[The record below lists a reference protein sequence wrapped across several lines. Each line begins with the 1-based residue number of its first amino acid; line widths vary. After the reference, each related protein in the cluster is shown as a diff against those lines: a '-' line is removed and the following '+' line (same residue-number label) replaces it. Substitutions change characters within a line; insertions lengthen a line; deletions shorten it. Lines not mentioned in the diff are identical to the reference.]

1 MFSNKATTSALYK
14 ALSTEFGDD
23 RMLVGEV
30 KKAEKDIVKAFGIKS
45 YPTLVVLSP
54 TEGIVQYTGKM
65 KREPLYEFIGQYA
78 LPKSQTTQ
86 KPATGEEAAEKEK
99 KKKESKANVQEIQTT
114 KDFEEQC
121 LKSGK
126 ICAVAIVTDDD
137 RQETVSMLKEFNESS
152 DLFRFSWLKDS
163 KASSIVE
170 KLDIVA
176 DYPTMFILHPS
187 KHLYRPYVG
196 AWDAIAIK
204 QWLDQIASGRVQ
216 AWPFEGDLQ
225 VHESVEQP
233 HDEL

>member
-1 MFSNKATTSALYK
+1 MLLFSNKATTSALYK

-45 YPTLVVLSP
+45 YPTLLILTP
-54 TEGIVQYTGKM
+54 TDGVVQYTGKM
-65 KREPLYEFIGQYA
+65 KREPLYEFLEQYA
-78 LPKSQTTQ
+78 LPVSQAKQTS
-86 KPATGEEAAEKEK
+86 KAEASSEKKEK
-99 KKKESKANVQEIQTT
+99 SKQGIQEIKTT
-114 KDFEEQC
+114 KDFEDHC

-126 ICAVAIVTDDD
+126 ICAIAIVNDDS
-137 RQETVSMLKEFNESS
+137 REETVSMLKEFNKSS
-152 DLFRFSWLKDS
+152 DLFQFSWLKDK
-163 KASSIVE
+163 KASSIAK
-170 KLDIVA
+170 KLDLVA

-196 AWDAIAIK
+196 AWDAKSIK

-216 AWPFEGDLQ
+216 AWPYEADLEIQ
-225 VHESVEQP
+225 EESEEQL